1 MKAKLIDRYQSKK
14 APVAK
19 IDTSSKSAS
28 APKNAIAG
36 KTSAAPKSALVSFAL
51 RCIHITGLTCQQ
63 SKVNKAAVKEAAA
76 AKKAPALKKAP
87 APKKPAAPKVAPK
100 RKVLPAINK
109 IPTQKLDIFV
119 FGEGSAGELGL
130 GAKKYDGKKPMD
142 VKRPRINHLLS
153 AKSVGVVALAVGGM
167 HTIALTHDNKLLSWG
182 VNDQGALGRET
193 PQEGK
198 MKDITK
204 EDDSDSD
211 SDDESEGLNPS
222 EAEPREIDSAHF
234 PEGTKFAFIAAS
246 DSASFVVTDEG
257 LVYGWGTFRVIS
269 YLSPN
274 ALISDVNRA
283 TMAFWVSRRAL
294 LLNAPLSLSR
304 S

>member
-1 MKAKLIDRYQSKK
+1 MKTKLIDRYQSKK

-28 APKNAIAG
+28 APKNAIAR
-36 KTSAAPKSALVSFAL
+36 KKFAAPKSALVSFAL

-63 SKVNKAAVKEAAA
+63 SKVNKAAVKKAAA
-76 AKKAPALKKAP
+76 PKKEP

-274 ALISDVNRA
+274 ALH
-283 TMAFWVSRRAL
+283 F
-294 LLNAPLSLSR
+294 
-304 S
+304 